1 MLWVTGSPPFFQG
14 ELGYSITAL
23 SVPCVEKR
31 CDIIV
36 VFSVSKL
43 QFLLEKFD
51 LFQLGRRVAAALRW
65 YQETPGDVEWWFPL
79 LGMENGMPQALHCS
93 TRVCLTSKR

>member
-51 LFQLGRRVAAALRW
+51 FFQLGRRVAAALRW
-65 YQETPGDVEWWFPL
+65 YQETPGMWTGGFPCWEWR
-79 LGMENGMPQALHCS
+79 MECHRQFTVVLEF
-93 TRVCLTSKR
+93 V